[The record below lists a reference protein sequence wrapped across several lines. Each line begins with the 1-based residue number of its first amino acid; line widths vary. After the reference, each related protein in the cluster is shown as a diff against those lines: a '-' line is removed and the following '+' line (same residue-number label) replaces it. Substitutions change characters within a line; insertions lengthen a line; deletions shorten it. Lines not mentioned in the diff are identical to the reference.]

1 MNNAFRPNS
10 IRRIVIAGGGT
21 AGWMTATAL
30 SHAFSRKPLQITL
43 VESEEIGAVGVGEAT
58 IPALHYFNGTFGIDQ
73 REFIRESKG
82 TFKLGIEFVDW
93 GDIGRR
99 YIHPFAPYGRDLS
112 NIFFHQLWLK
122 HAGVQAERGTTLR
135 IDDYNIC
142 CAAAL
147 GSRFKHPVSGEPGV
161 AGSLRYAFHFDASL
175 YAKYLRRLSEA
186 KGVQRIEGRIANV
199 RQNSSTGFI
208 ESLILDDGR
217 KIEGDLFVDCTGQ
230 RALLIGQTLGSGF
243 EDWSRWLPCDSA
255 VAVPSAHIAPPV
267 PYTRSTADAAGWRW
281 RIPLQHRMG
290 NGYVYS
296 SAYLDH
302 DAAERRLLASLEGS
316 PLASPRRIPFRTGR
330 RTKFWI
336 GNCVAVGLASGFLE
350 PLEST
355 SIHLIQT
362 AVLKLLALFPDLTFD
377 QAEIDAFN
385 RHTVGEYERTR
396 DFLILHY
403 KITQRSDTPF
413 WRYCSAMAVPDAV
426 NETIELFESSG
437 RMFISADHL
446 FTGQSWL
453 SVMLGQ
459 GLLPRRYDPL
469 VDTIPDGELE
479 AHLNSVRRDIAQ
491 AVLAMPDHMEYVQR
505 FCGSQH
511 DA

>member
-1 MNNAFRPNS
+1 
-10 IRRIVIAGGGT
+10 V
-21 AGWMTATAL
+21 AL
-30 SHAFSRKPLQITL
+30 SHAFGRRPLKITL
-43 VESEEIGAVGVGEAT
+43 VESADIGTVGVGEAT
-58 IPALHYFNGTFGIDQ
+58 IPALHYFNSTFGIDQ
-73 REFIRESKG
+73 REFIAESKG

-93 GDIGRR
+93 GEIGRK

-122 HAGVQAERGTTLR
+122 HARAQTERGSTLR

-142 CAAAL
+142 CVAAQE
-147 GSRFKHPVSGEPGV
+147 GRFKHPVSGEPGL
-161 AGSLRYAFHFDASL
+161 AGALRYAFHFDASL

-186 KGVQRIEGRIANV
+186 KGVQRIDGRIVSV
-199 RQNSSTGFI
+199 RQNSGTGHI

-217 KIEGDLFVDCTGQ
+217 RIEGDLFVDCTGQ
-230 RALLIGQTLGSGF
+230 RALLIGETLGSGF

-255 VAVPSAHIAPPV
+255 IAVPSAHIAPPV
-267 PYTRSTADAAGWRW
+267 PYTRSSADAAGWRW

-296 SAYLDH
+296 SAH
-302 DAAERRLLASLEGS
+302 IAHEEAERRLLASLEGT

-330 RTKFWI
+330 RREFWI
-336 GNCVAVGLASGFLE
+336 GNCVAVGLAAGFLE

-362 AVLKLLALFPDLTFD
+362 AVLKLLALFPDSNFE

-385 RHTVGEYERTR
+385 RHTVGEYERIR

-403 KITQRSDTPF
+403 KVTQRTDTPF
-413 WRYCSAMAVPDAV
+413 WRYCSAMAIPDTV
-426 NETIELFESSG
+426 SETMELFEASG

-446 FTGQSWL
+446 FTGPSWL

-459 GLLPRRYDPL
+459 GLSPRRYDPL
-469 VDTIPDGELE
+469 VDTIPDGELQ
-479 AHLNSVRRDIAQ
+479 AHMHSVRGDIDR
-491 AVLAMPDHMEYVQR
+491 AVAAMPEHMAYVR
-505 FCGSQH
+505 HFCGDRH

>member
-1 MNNAFRPNS
+1 MTKGAVQ
-10 IRRIVIAGGGT
+10 RIVIAGGGT
-21 AGWMTATAL
+21 AGWMTAVAL
-30 SHAFSRKPLQITL
+30 SHAFGRRPLKITL
-43 VESEEIGAVGVGEAT
+43 VESADIGTVGVGEAT
-58 IPALHYFNGTFGIDQ
+58 IPALHYFNSTFGIDQ
-73 REFIRESKG
+73 REFIAESKG

-93 GDIGRR
+93 GDIGRK

-112 NIFFHQLWLK
+112 NIFFHQLFLK
-122 HAGVQAERGTTLR
+122 HARAQAGRGTTIR

-142 CAAAL
+142 CVAAQ
-147 GSRFKHPVSGEPGV
+147 GGRFKHPVSGESGL

-186 KGVQRIEGRIANV
+186 KGVQRIEGRIVSV
-199 RQNSSTGFI
+199 RQNSGTGHI
-208 ESLILDDGR
+208 ESLILDDGQR
-217 KIEGDLFVDCTGQ
+217 IEGDLFVDCTGQ
-230 RALLIGQTLGSGF
+230 RALLIGETLGSGF

-255 VAVPSAHIAPPV
+255 IAVQSAHIAPPV
-267 PYTRSTADAAGWRW
+267 PYTRSSADAAGWRW

-296 SAYLDH
+296 SAHIDH
-302 DAAERRLLASLEGS
+302 EEAERRLLASLEGM

-330 RTKFWI
+330 RKKFWI
-336 GNCVAVGLASGFLE
+336 GNCVAVGLAAGFLE

-362 AVLKLLALFPDLTFD
+362 AVLKLLALFPDLRFD

-413 WRYCSAMAVPDAV
+413 WRYCSAMDVPDAV
-426 NETIELFESSG
+426 RETIELFESSG
-437 RMFISADHL
+437 RMLISADHL
-446 FTGQSWL
+446 FTGPSWL

-459 GLLPRRYDPL
+459 GLSPRRFDPL
-469 VDTIPDGELE
+469 VDTIPEGELQ
-479 AHLNSVRRDIAQ
+479 AHMDSVRGEIDR
-491 AVLAMPDHMEYVQR
+491 AVAAMPEHMAYVRR
-505 FCGSQH
+505 FCGDQH